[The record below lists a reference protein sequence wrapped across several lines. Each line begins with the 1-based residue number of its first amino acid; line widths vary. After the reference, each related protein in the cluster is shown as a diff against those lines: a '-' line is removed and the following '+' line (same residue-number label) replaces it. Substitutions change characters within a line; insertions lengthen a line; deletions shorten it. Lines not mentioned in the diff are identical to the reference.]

1 MKTYRKLVRD
11 NIPDIITSNGEKP
24 IVRTL
29 DEDEYK
35 KELLKKLVEES
46 KETLESINNKDKLIK
61 EIGDVQEV
69 ISSVIKAFELSS
81 DDIDELRIKRKEKRG
96 GFEKRIF
103 LESVE

>member
-1 MKTYRKLVRD
+1 MANYSKLVRD
-11 NIPDIITSNGEKP
+11 NIPDIIASNGEKP
-24 IVRTL
+24 ITRKL
-29 DEDEYK
+29 DEKEYK

-46 KETLESINNKDKLIK
+46 NEALESINDRDELVK

-69 ISSVIKAFELSS
+69 VSAVVDAFELSNK
-81 DDIDELRIKRKEKRG
+81 DINELQIKRKEKRG